1 MSDFSPHKNLNTLT
15 YKLST
20 IGARSVIS
28 FHSFKYF
35 DDDLVRFPGGG
46 LSSGETAG
54 VVIGV
59 LLAVLLLGVGVV
71 LFLGYFGI
79 VSFGPFANRNPT
91 ETRRLA

>member
-1 MSDFSPHKNLNTLT
+1 MLT
-15 YKLST
+15 YCQPSEPQ
-20 IGARSVIS
+20 ASY
-28 FHSFKYF
+28 HSMLLNIF
-35 DDDLVRFPGGG
+35 DDDLVCFPGGG

-71 LFLGYFGI
+71 LSLGYFGI